1 MTGHEKERV
10 MMMVVKKTWDIGIS
24 WEGEVGESGRLQ
36 HHETTSFSRCG
47 QINICFGELRQ
58 DLQVVAIMDNTSV
71 GGGTHEYG
79 DWEVTNGGQEKV
91 LKPLL
96 KWGIKSRKDEEV

>member
-1 MTGHEKERV
+1 
-10 MMMVVKKTWDIGIS
+10 
-24 WEGEVGESGRLQ
+24 
-36 HHETTSFSRCG
+36 
-47 QINICFGELRQ
+47 
-58 DLQVVAIMDNTSV
+58 VVAIMDNTSV